1 MPSNSL
7 KVLIVEDD
15 PSLQSIVI
23 ECLEHHHF
31 LPTAVSNILDF
42 YKAFGSDSFDIVII
56 DLGLPDGD
64 GMDLVDYIK
73 NISNEIGV
81 VIMSAQSSP
90 EQRALGYQH
99 RCDIYITKPFDCVE
113 LGMSINNLVQHLNPA
128 SANDQTQQQLWGYN
142 HDEQTL
148 TSPNGRHVALTT
160 KEDIFV
166 NIIFSANSAT
176 VHRHDLMKSLGY
188 EDVPL
193 SNSLDA
199 IVQRVRKKIS
209 DLGLDISSPIRTV
222 HGSGFKFLST
232 PYKLDTDL

>member
-31 LPTAVSNILDF
+31 LPTAVGNILDF

-128 SANDQTQQQLWGYN
+128 SATDQTQQPLWVYN

-176 VHRHDLMKSLGY
+176 VHRHDS
-188 EDVPL
+188 EVIVDVTL
-193 SNSLDA
+193 KTNSLDA
-199 IVQRVRKKIS
+199 IVITTTIRKNTES
-209 DLGLDISSPIRTV
+209 ADISSPIRTV

>member
-23 ECLEHHHF
+23 DCLEHHHF

-128 SANDQTQQQLWGYN
+128 SATDQTQQPLWVYN
-142 HDEQTL
+142 HDEQSL

-176 VHRHDLMKSLGY
+176 VHGPDS
-188 EDVPL
+188 EVIVDVTL
-193 SNSLDA
+193 KTNSLDA
-199 IVQRVRKKIS
+199 IVITTTIRKNTES
-209 DLGLDISSPIRTV
+209 ADISSPIRTV